1 MLSMYNIFI
10 FLYSTICEYCIMDI
24 TEKLGDAKNS
34 AIAGETLLTIAEATS
49 LEYVAHEVIT
59 FAFNQKNPKVQQETL
74 ALLCRGLIEF
84 GCV

>member
-1 MLSMYNIFI
+1 
-10 FLYSTICEYCIMDI
+10 MDI

-34 AIAGETLLTIAEATS
+34 TVAGETLLAIAEATS
-49 LEYVAHEVIT
+49 FEYVADEMVA

-74 ALLCRGLIEF
+74 TLLSRGLTDF